1 MTAARRAILAAWA
14 ASLVGIVLLSV
25 YGRGVQRLVA
35 ANLAE
40 GRHAAVVALLA
51 AAAIATVAGA
61 GWARGRDGALRAALL
76 LPLLGLGLWLV
87 PLPEERIHFL
97 VFGVFGALTFAAFAG
112 WRAVAVAITIAAGDE
127 VLQAAL
133 PDRYFDVRDIAINS
147 ASALAG
153 GWLVTKGSLR

>member
-1 MTAARRAILAAWA
+1 MTVGRPAILAAWA

-35 ANLAE
+35 SSLAE
-40 GRHAAVVALLA
+40 GRHTAVVALLV
-51 AAAIATVAGA
+51 AAAIATVAAA

-76 LPLLGLGLWLV
+76 VPLLGIGLWLV

-97 VFGVFGALTFAAFAG
+97 VFGVFGALTFAAFAE
-112 WRAVAVAITIAAGDE
+112 WRAAAVAIAIAVGDE

-153 GWLVTKGSLR
+153 GWLTTKGNIR